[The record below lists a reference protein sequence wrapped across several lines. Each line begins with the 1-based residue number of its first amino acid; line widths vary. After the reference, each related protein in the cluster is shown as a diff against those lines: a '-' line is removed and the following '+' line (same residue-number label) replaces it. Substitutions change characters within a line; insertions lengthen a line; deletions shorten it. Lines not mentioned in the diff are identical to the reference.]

1 MFQSGLFVPVKDVSE
16 FCWFSTIHIGD
27 NQSIE
32 NQLSTYSYR
41 LSRMK
46 LFLDKICENSLVL
59 LDEFGSGSD
68 PELGGALA
76 EVFYENV
83 R

>member
-1 MFQSGLFVPVKDVSE
+1 
-16 FCWFSTIHIGD
+16 
-27 NQSIE
+27 
-32 NQLSTYSYR
+32 
-41 LSRMK
+41 MK

-76 EVFYENV
+76 EVFYEELYDRNCFAV
-83 R
+83 INTHYTNIKILTSKRGSC